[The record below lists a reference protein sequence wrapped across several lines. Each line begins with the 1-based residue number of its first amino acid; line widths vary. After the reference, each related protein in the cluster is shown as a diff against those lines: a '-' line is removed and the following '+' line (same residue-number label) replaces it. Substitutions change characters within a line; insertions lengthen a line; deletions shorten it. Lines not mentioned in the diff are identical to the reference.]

1 MLKVFLICVFFGLGM
16 AGFCNVK
23 PVPFPFT
30 DGVEEI
36 RKIRETLQ
44 DIATTLT
51 NIGKLPCDQR
61 KQTMSKQK

>member
-1 MLKVFLICVFFGLGM
+1 MEMLQVLFICVIFGLGM
-16 AGFCNVK
+16 AGSCSIK

-51 NIGKLPCDQR
+51 NIGKLSGDQG
-61 KQTMSKQK
+61 K